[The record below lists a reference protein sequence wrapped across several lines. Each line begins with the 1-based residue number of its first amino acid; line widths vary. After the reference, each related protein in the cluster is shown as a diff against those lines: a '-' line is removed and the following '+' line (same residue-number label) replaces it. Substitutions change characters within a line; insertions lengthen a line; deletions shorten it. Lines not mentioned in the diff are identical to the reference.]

1 MYKKISKAESISTRW
16 KYTCKDCI
24 LGTQTKRHQKKYI
37 KIYLIWPIQL
47 NQIKQFSGRYFA
59 VVYRCIIFI
68 TCKMVSFISLWCFC
82 EFVKRPMNEAR
93 QLVCSVIYVRAL
105 TGAHI
110 HYLRWTPPIAM
121 NPAG

>member
-1 MYKKISKAESISTRW
+1 MCKKISKAECISTQW
-16 KYTCKDCI
+16 KYTCNDCI
-24 LGTQTKRHQKKYI
+24 LGTNEETPKKYI

-47 NQIKQFSGRYFA
+47 NQIKRFSGRYFA

-82 EFVKRPMNEAR
+82 EFVKRPMNKAR

-110 HYLRWTPPIAM
+110 HYLGWTPAVAM